1 MFLVSKSHHGLSS
14 VRSMVLYVLYR
25 NPAHDTLHALKDHDS
40 CHLSPKDHAA
50 GDFIDL
56 AAALVA

>member
-1 MFLVSKSHHGLSS
+1 MVFRQS

-25 NPAHDTLHALKDHDS
+25 KPAHDTLHALKDHDS

-50 GDFIDL
+50 GDFIHL